1 MRAIYWYS
9 SDNEREPRLRVIRHS
24 GKWREGRDG
33 KVKLILYFCLFCSL
47 LYVFEY
53 FAKCIFVFSFFV
65 SCIFVFCI
73 MHFLCVFL
81 IRIFVIFFF
90 VFMKEGRE
98 VFIWV
103 FWPQK
108 WNLKEIYGANTDI
121 LYICLLNSLHRGN
134 AIKNQERW
142 SMIHSLSSKTFVIP
156 AVWWMY
162 SLGGEDQSPIK
173 LSPALYLPPPTT
185 KGQSE
190 SLKARSSSWVQ
201 SLKVPKMT
209 SAPLKIKTDEF
220 LCTLETLHPVRE

>member
-65 SCIFVFCI
+65 SCIFVFCNI
-73 MHFLCVFL
+73 HFLCVFCKL
-81 IRIFVIFFF
+81 YFCIFLFCVHEF
-90 VFMKEGRE
+90 
-98 VFIWV
+98 
-103 FWPQK
+103 
-108 WNLKEIYGANTDI
+108 
-121 LYICLLNSLHRGN
+121 ICLMNSLHRGN
-134 AIKNQERW
+134 AIKNQECW

-190 SLKARSSSWVQ
+190 SLKARSSSWVR
-201 SLKVPKMT
+201 SLKVPKMAST
-209 SAPLKIKTDEF
+209 PLKIKTDEF

>member
-1 MRAIYWYS
+1 MRTIYWNNQTTMRAIYWYS

-134 AIKNQERW
+134 AIKN
-142 SMIHSLSSKTFVIP
+142 
-156 AVWWMY
+156 
-162 SLGGEDQSPIK
+162 
-173 LSPALYLPPPTT
+173 
-185 KGQSE
+185 
-190 SLKARSSSWVQ
+190 
-201 SLKVPKMT
+201 
-209 SAPLKIKTDEF
+209 
-220 LCTLETLHPVRE
+220 